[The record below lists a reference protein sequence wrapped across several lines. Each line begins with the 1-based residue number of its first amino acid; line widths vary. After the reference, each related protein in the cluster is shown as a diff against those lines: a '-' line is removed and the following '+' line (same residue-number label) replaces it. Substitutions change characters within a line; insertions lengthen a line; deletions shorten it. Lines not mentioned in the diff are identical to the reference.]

1 MSSASPI
8 ARVAA
13 NDVCLDQAGGKI
25 HSQKVL
31 KLRMEV
37 LRCREDSDRNR
48 EQISIAQGMKE
59 DLRSR
64 GFG

>member
-13 NDVCLDQAGGKI
+13 NDVRLDQSGEI
-25 HSQKVL
+25 DSQRLAQV
-31 KLRMEV
+31 RMEV
-37 LRCREDSDRNR
+37 LRCREDSDRNWDPM
-48 EQISIAQGMKE
+48 SKGQGLKV